1 MSVKLRP
8 VAKKLPGSDAANMQY
23 ALQVV
28 GKGEIDL
35 DQLAEEI
42 SQASSLTAADCFG
55 VIYSFVHHVG
65 KALQRGEIVRLDPM
79 GSFQIKIHGNAAQA
93 PEDLSIKN
101 IKKANV
107 AFRPGKKWKKML
119 NELQWE
125 IEK

>member
-8 VAKKLPGSDAANMQY
+8 VAKKMPTSEADNFQY

-28 GKGEIDL
+28 RKGETDL
-35 DQLAEEI
+35 EQLAEEI
-42 SQASSLTAADCFG
+42 SQASSLTPADCYG
-55 VIYSFVHHVG
+55 VLHSFVYHVG
-65 KALQRGEIVRLDPM
+65 KALQRGDIVRLDPM
-79 GSFQIKIHGNAAQA
+79 GSFQIKIHGTVAAT
-93 PEDLSIKN
+93 PEALTPQN

-125 IEK
+125 MEK